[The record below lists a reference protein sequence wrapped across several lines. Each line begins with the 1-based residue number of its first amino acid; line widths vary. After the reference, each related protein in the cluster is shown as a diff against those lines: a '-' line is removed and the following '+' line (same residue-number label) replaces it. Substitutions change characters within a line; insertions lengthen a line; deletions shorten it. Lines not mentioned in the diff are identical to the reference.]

1 MKKAAVIVCIGVL
14 VLGSCRKEESAA
26 FIPNDYDTWARMNQ
40 EELDYPVPGHESNY
54 RIIYINEKGG
64 SVTVEE
70 REGRIRY
77 SYPEGTVIAK
87 EIYPGLDPEPG
98 TKPVMVTAMAKQ
110 PGHENA
116 YGGWVWVVKHLESGD
131 EQVMQQEFC
140 FTCHSAAN
148 EEHPYADE
156 NPEEEFR
163 DYVFFAAE

>member
-1 MKKAAVIVCIGVL
+1 MKKAAVVLCIGVL
-14 VLGSCRKEESAA
+14 FLGGCRKDEPVS
-26 FIPNDYDTWARMNQ
+26 FIPGDYDSWERVNE

-54 RIIYINEKGG
+54 RIIYMNEKGR

-70 REGRIRY
+70 RDGRTWY

-98 TKPVMVTAMAKQ
+98 TNPVMVTAMVKQ
-110 PGHENA
+110 PDHENA
-116 YGGWVWVVKHLESGD
+116 HGGWVWVVKDLESGT
-131 EQVMQQEFC
+131 EQVMELEFC

-148 EEHPYADE
+148 EAHPYADG
-156 NPEEEFR
+156 NPDEEFR